1 MLSPGKRGLS
11 GIISSSEV
19 EMVFIASWYK
29 GAELDMAYLDICDMI
44 SDRGFCSGGASGED
58 VQGILEFSEEGLL
71 MTVEFE
77 LFGGRVGPEKHKHNM
92 HNHKRLSTLETLKTL
107 HYYLLD

>member
-19 EMVFIASWYK
+19 EMVFIASWYR
-29 GAELDMAYLDICDMI
+29 GAELDMAYLDIWDMI

-58 VQGILEFSEEGLL
+58 VQGMLEFSEVGLL
-71 MTVEFE
+71 VTVEFE
-77 LFGGRVGPEKHKHNM
+77 VFGGRVGPVKQY
-92 HNHKRLSTLETLKTL
+92 TQP
-107 HYYLLD
+107 